1 MADNFYEDRFQ
12 ENVPLANLILLG
24 LGAVRLPINAGSIFW
39 VPAFAG
45 MRAGG
50 LKVGWREEHKK

>member
-1 MADNFYEDRFQ
+1 MVDNFCEDRFQ
-12 ENVPLANLILLG
+12 ENVPLANLLL
-24 LGAVRLPINAGSIFW
+24 LALVAVRLPINAGSIFW

-50 LKVGWREEHKK
+50 ETV